1 MKRNSALHS
10 ITFGPKSTTIYN
22 TNVMEQLQYYIGI
35 IAFIVIGVLVVK
47 KVASCLIRFIIL
59 LVMLVALAIVAN
71 AIGWI

>member
-1 MKRNSALHS
+1 
-10 ITFGPKSTTIYN
+10 
-22 TNVMEQLQYYIGI
+22 MEQLQYYIGI

-47 KVASCLIRFIIL
+47 KVASCLIRIILL